1 MNWFFELVGDTV
13 QLQARLED
21 GEMLGDAYTEIHEGD
36 DFHGVSFDALRDAG
50 SGVVEV
56 DDDGIGQIV
65 VED

>member
-1 MNWFFELVGDTV
+1 MNWFFELVGDV
-13 QLQARLED
+13 VHLNARLED
-21 GEMLGDAYTEIHEGD
+21 GDMLGDAHTEINEGE
-36 DFHGVSFDALRDAG
+36 DFYGVSYDALRDAG